1 MLKYIMI
8 NILTYIKNLVLDIKD
23 TIINRNKQ

>member
-23 TIINRNKQ
+23 TIINRNK